1 MEHWLKEEPVQDAQ
15 SGWQV
20 RQERPPE
27 GEKVP
32 EGQVETHWPLEASWE
47 EDEQVRQKLDAPIH
61 VPQEESHAIEMNV
74 NLNVVKRR
82 GDTYL
87 YRSSYLAERQTC
99 QKDNSQDMLPGI
111 ERIQAGIPYTA
122 ADSQWMRR

>member
-1 MEHWLKEEPVQDAQ
+1 MKEEPEQDAQ

-32 EGQVETHWPLEASWE
+32 EGQVETHCPLEASWE

-61 VPQEESHAIEMNV
+61 VPQEESHPIEINV
-74 NLNVVKRR
+74 NLNAVPRR
-82 GDTYL
+82 EDTYL
-87 YRSSYLAERQTC
+87 YKSSYLVARQTC
-99 QKDNSQDMLPGI
+99 PKDNSRDIFPGI
-111 ERIQAGIPYTA
+111 ERNQAGIPCTA
-122 ADSQWMRR
+122 AGSQWMRH